1 VRVLIDGTGK
11 VLSVG
16 EADPGWAVPAGGQVV
31 DTSRGFGEFLTA
43 DTQAAGAAQASEVA
57 WQAGAFA
64 VRAATLT
71 AEQARRRQDVA
82 TVRAF
87 IADGTLTDPTSVALR
102 AALRLL
108 AGRLDAL

>member
-1 VRVLIDGTGK
+1 VKVLLDSTSK

-16 EADPGWAVPAGGQVV
+16 EADPGWVVPAGGRIVE
-31 DTSRGFGEFLTA
+31 TSRTLDDYFAVDG
-43 DTQAAGAAQASEVA
+43 QAAGAAQASEVA
-57 WQAGAFA
+57 WVAGAFA

-71 AEQARRRQDVA
+71 AEQAQRRQDVA

-87 IADGTLTDPTSVALR
+87 IADGTLTDPTSRALR

>member
-1 VRVLIDGTGK
+1 VKVLVDTTGK
-11 VLSVG
+11 VLSAG
-16 EADPGWAVPAGGQVV
+16 EADPGWVVPAGGRIVE
-31 DTSRGFGEFLTA
+31 TSRTLDDYFAA

-57 WQAGAFA
+57 WVAGAFA

-108 AGRLDAL
+108 AGRLDSL

>member
-1 VRVLIDGTGK
+1 M
-11 VLSVG
+11 
-16 EADPGWAVPAGGQVV
+16 
-31 DTSRGFGEFLTA
+31 
-43 DTQAAGAAQASEVA
+43 A
-57 WQAGAFA
+57 WVAGAFA

-71 AEQARRRQDVA
+71 AEQAQRRQDVA

-87 IADGTLTDPTSVALR
+87 IADGTLTDPTSRALR